1 MRTRTG
7 LAALLGVVI
16 TTWGGASSAGEAILS
31 VDQQIEVRPTRGLAQ
46 LSVSRREEFFLKH
59 PRGRSLILVLE
70 CDQPHRLQLEA
81 AVNRHD
87 TLQLGRGLAL
97 RYDAPGSAEVVRLPV
112 SVASAAPLTRYRVR
126 VFDAHA
132 NPTLWR
138 EIEAEAAAWAI
149 LGP

>member
-1 MRTRTG
+1 M
-7 LAALLGVVI
+7 AVLLGVVI
-16 TTWGGASSAGEAILS
+16 TGCGGASSAGEAIYS
-31 VDQQIEVRPTRGLAQ
+31 VDKQVEVRPARGLSNLA
-46 LSVSRREEFFLKH
+46 VIRREEVFLKH
-59 PRGRSLILVLE
+59 PGGRSLILVLE

-81 AVNRHD
+81 ADRD
-87 TLQLGRGLAL
+87 DALQLGRGLAL
-97 RYDAPGSAEVVRLPV
+97 RYDAPEEAEVVRLPF

-126 VFDAHA
+126 VFDARA